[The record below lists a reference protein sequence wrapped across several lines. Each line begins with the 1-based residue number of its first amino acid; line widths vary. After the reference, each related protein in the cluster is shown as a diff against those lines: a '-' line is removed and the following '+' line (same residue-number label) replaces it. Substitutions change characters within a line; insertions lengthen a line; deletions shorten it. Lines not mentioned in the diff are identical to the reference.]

1 MTGVHSV
8 WAVVPVKA
16 FDLAKQR
23 LSGLLTPTDRR
34 ELARAMLEDV
44 LDSLALV
51 RGLAG
56 TAIVTSDVEAASL
69 ARARQVDVISE
80 TPGCGLTAAVMGAA
94 ARLSRKGCSTM
105 LALPGDVPGALP
117 CELERLLAEHRVAP
131 GFSLV
136 PSGDGRGTNAVVITP
151 PDVVRLAY
159 GEDSCPRHLRAAR
172 DAGIEPKVLKLPGI
186 ALDLDLPQDL
196 AAFLQRP
203 SPTRTWR
210 QLAHR
215 QVFAAPAR

>member
-1 MTGVHSV
+1 MDVQGV

-23 LSGLLTPTDRR
+23 LSGLLTPVKRR

-44 LDSLALV
+44 LDNLACV
-51 RGLAG
+51 KGLTG
-56 TAIVTSDVEAASL
+56 TAIVTSDSGAASV
-69 ARARQVDVISE
+69 ARAHQVDVISE

-94 ARLSRKGCSTM
+94 AQLARKGCATM
-105 LALPGDVPGALP
+105 LALPGDVPGASP

-136 PSGDGRGTNAVVITP
+136 PSADGRGTNAVVITP
-151 PDVVRLAY
+151 PDAVRLAY
-159 GEDSCPRHLRAAR
+159 GQDSCPRHLRAAR
-172 DAGIEPKVLKLPGI
+172 DAGIEPNVLRFPGI

-196 AAFLQRP
+196 ATFLQRT

-210 QLAHR
+210 QLAHW
-215 QVFAAPAR
+215 QALAARTRS